1 MELLD
6 ELFDLPE
13 AERELR
19 LQRVDPDIRVEAR
32 KLLAADAGADHAL
45 SEIVA
50 RNLPEALQEVLAR
63 SASPAGTTVGP
74 FRLVRLLGEGG
85 MGEVWLGE
93 RENADFQQRVAV
105 KLLSMGRDK
114 AALGFRFLQE
124 RRILARL
131 THPRIARLLDG
142 GVTAEGRPWLAMELV
157 EGLTLTQHCAAKRLG
172 VKERL
177 GLFLEACDAVQFAH
191 HNLVIHRDLKPSNIL
206 VGPNGEVKLL
216 DFGIAKLLE
225 GDDDG
230 SPTLTRAGEQPM
242 TPQYAAPEQVQGGIA
257 TTATDV
263 WALGVILHELLTGAH
278 PFESQKK
285 RRDIERAI
293 LEATPSRPSS
303 RTNAVESTGWPA
315 GTSPRLL
322 RKHLQGDL
330 DAIVL
335 KALRRNPEDRYPSAE
350 ALAADVRRQ
359 LSGHPVE
366 ARGDAASYLLRS
378 FVRRH
383 RVGVA
388 STLLALGTLLAG
400 LIGTLWEAHRA
411 REEARRA
418 EQTQDFLVSMV
429 AGFDPYQRGSEPTQ
443 QAILTDAEARVDTL
457 DAPPEVKAR
466 LLRVFAQ
473 TWCNLG
479 KLERAKAAAHR
490 ALTMERAALGPR
502 SIEVAKTLI
511 VLGKVAD
518 LEIDPAAGG
527 PAYEEALAI
536 AREVEGPDGSTAL
549 EALGGVALMARRRGD
564 FPLSERLYSE
574 QVERCRRLRGPEDP
588 DTVMALGDYAQP
600 IYEMGRVEESLD
612 LYRRTALLQAKLRG
626 EEHPETLLARTN
638 LARALVDLARFE
650 EADAILKDVSE
661 RQARIIGKDAP
672 YALYTELVRGRALDG
687 LGRPGEAVPLFERG
701 IPLDGTESLGA
712 AQVLA
717 YESRALLH
725 LGRAGD
731 AEAAA
736 RRALAIDVPRLGENH
751 VTARARSALGSA
763 LLEQGRIDEARS
775 ELSRALA
782 VQEKL
787 LFSTSPDL
795 KATRAE
801 LTRVAAASQR

>member
-13 AERELR
+13 TERELR
-19 LQRVDPDIRVEAR
+19 LERVDADIRVEAR
-32 KLLAADAGADHAL
+32 KLLAADARAGHAL
-45 SEIVA
+45 SEPVA
-50 RNLPEALQEVLAR
+50 RNLPEALRALAP
-63 SASPAGTTVGP
+63 SASAPGATVGP
-74 FRLVRLLGEGG
+74 FRLVRLLGAGG

-93 RENADFQQRVAV
+93 RENADFQQNVAV
-105 KLLSMGRDK
+105 KLLSMGRNE
-114 AALGFRFLQE
+114 AALGPRFLQE

-131 THPRIARLLDG
+131 THPHIARLLDG
-142 GVTAEGRPWLAMELV
+142 GVTADGQPWLAMELV

-172 VKERL
+172 VEERL
-177 GLFLEACDAVQFAH
+177 GLFLDACDAVQFAH
-191 HNLVIHRDLKPSNIL
+191 RNLVIHRDLKPSNIL
-206 VGPNGEVKLL
+206 VGPRGEVKLL

-225 GDDDG
+225 GDDDA
-230 SPTLTRAGEQPM
+230 SPALTSTGEQPM
-242 TPQYAAPEQVQGGIA
+242 TPQYAAPEQIQGGIA

-278 PFESQKK
+278 PFEGQKN
-285 RRDIERAI
+285 RHDIERAI
-293 LEATPSRPSS
+293 LDETPSRPSS
-303 RTNAVESTGWPA
+303 RANAIEPIGWPET
-315 GTSPRLL
+315 TSPWFL
-322 RKHLQGDL
+322 RRRLQGDL

-335 KALRRNPEDRYPSAE
+335 KALRRKPEDRYPSAE
-350 ALAADVRRQ
+350 ALAADVRHH
-359 LSGHPVE
+359 LSGHPVA

-383 RVGVA
+383 RVVVA

-400 LIGTLWEAHRA
+400 LIGTLWQAHRA
-411 REEARRA
+411 KEEARRA
-418 EQTQDFLVSMV
+418 EQTQDFLISMI

-466 LLRVFAQ
+466 LLHVFAQ

-479 KLERAKAAAHR
+479 KMERAKGAAQR

-502 SIEVAKTLI
+502 NIEVAKTLL

-518 LEIDPAAGG
+518 LEIDPAAGE
-527 PAYEEALAI
+527 PAYAEALAI

-549 EALGGVALMARRRGD
+549 DALLGVALMARRRGD
-564 FPLSERLYSE
+564 FPLSEGLYAE
-574 QVERCRRLRGPEDP
+574 GVERYRRIRGPEHP
-588 DTVMALGDYAQP
+588 DTVTVMGDYAQP

-612 LYRRTALLQAKLRG
+612 IYRRAAILQAKVRG

-638 LARALVDLARFE
+638 LARALVELARFD
-650 EADAILKDVSE
+650 EADAILKDVAE
-661 RQARIIGKDAP
+661 RQARIIGEDSP
-672 YALYTELVRGRALDG
+672 YALYTALVRGRALDG
-687 LGRPGEAVPLFERG
+687 LGRPEEGLPLFERNVRG
-701 IPLDGTESLGA
+701 SGVESLGA
-712 AQVLA
+712 ATTLG

-725 LGRAGD
+725 LRRPGD

-736 RRALAIDVPRLGENH
+736 RRALAIELPRIGENH
-751 VTARARSALGSA
+751 ITARARSALGSA
-763 LLEQGRIDEARS
+763 LLEEGRIDEARS

-787 LFSTSPDL
+787 LVSTSPDL
-795 KATRAE
+795 QASRAE
-801 LTRVAAASQR
+801 LTRVAAATQR